1 LIDWQCWGSAAA
13 ATAATAAVPLLLFG
27 VHSSVDKVT
36 PATVLPVT
44 IADGQQHVFPEGD
57 VCPVVAF
64 AVVIVKF
71 TICSML
77 HYAMPSKLHWRQVML
92 FHCSRSS
99 SQYSGQF

>member
-1 LIDWQCWGSAAA
+1 LIGN
-13 ATAATAAVPLLLFG
+13 VGGVLLLPLLPPQLFHSCSLG
-27 VHSSVDKVT
+27 YSSVDEVT

-57 VCPVVAF
+57 VCLVVAF

-77 HYAMPSKLHWRQVML
+77 HYAMPPKLHWRQVVV